1 MKKRLTALLLT
12 LVMVFSLFPTT
23 ALADGRGT
31 QIGGKETVLSWRAN
45 RRSSESGL
53 QVTVT
58 GSGLS
63 GKELSVDVLKDA
75 EAELY
80 FSAIEGAG
88 NTLVNPMALDI
99 KILDEG
105 AEWQPAGQVEVAITR
120 QGANLSDKVYH
131 FVPLTSI
138 EPEGYGEEEVA
149 EPASEE
155 LTYEELASVTDGE
168 TATVTTRHFSVYVI
182 SDGGEELVTPRATYH
197 FLSEL
202 DSDGSAEPYT
212 FANKAD
218 DLVDYQIIK
227 GDELLEDPGAPVVG
241 LEKHF
246 LGWFVVEKSGE
257 TYSFPEEGDPID
269 FTAAPPV
276 KAIDEDVDVYVA
288 PRFGQAFVVTFW
300 DNAKGSPED
309 QMHIVAKKVVYLDE
323 GETYASVR
331 VDDVS
336 VPAPA
341 TMSATGWTSDDY
353 KAGEQTTY
361 TKKQMP
367 IWAEVTGDFNL
378 YPTFSAGHWLR
389 FSGGP
394 AGSGAGYREAI
405 FVSAE
410 TQASELAN
418 FGTIKRDGYTFAG
431 WYYKGSEADPFDGTE
446 AATNASGAALNAQ
459 DLLDRILAASG
470 DLTLYAHWTGNATTY
485 KVISWFEN
493 ADDDEYSFGYTGVEG
508 LQEFPANSGDVT
520 DYTPTAVDGFTAQ
533 AFDQVIVNGD
543 GSTTLNVYYKRN
555 IYEVKFYTSASY
567 EATNDTTG
575 ELYGRSGSY
584 WSGYTYY
591 PLAYFNNNWYLLTQ
605 ENTGTP
611 STSNNTVYLA
621 QINGS
626 WVQVRYNNN
635 GQWQYRTTTS
645 GSWTILSTAPSVYYS
660 QSSYGNSTRYKLVN
674 SGELTDLTI
683 TAKFGADIH
692 DQWPGAEPYGSTWY
706 YSPDGGAYAV
716 GITTMPLGGASYY
729 RMPTSGEYTLVTSF
743 MVQNVDGSNNFTE
756 YKRTSYKNDSNGA
769 YKTAGDYTAIEG
781 FRVNAYS
788 QNDANSIKAAAG
800 GDPNAVYDSRFNRS
814 VEIGTRYRDVTP
826 TGSYGN
832 YTYTLTFYYLRNQ
845 YKITF
850 NTNLPASATAPT
862 LPAISDIY
870 NQANIADVQAT
881 QIAALN
887 DNWKIGQTTVNVTGV
902 GDQIFQGWYDNAAC
916 EGDPF
921 SFNKTM
927 PASDIVLYAKWS
939 KVEYLVQIDPRGG
952 EILPNVSEVTYTWLK
967 YGDKLREYNIRRDY
981 VEAPEEYTGTV
992 YRYVNILASDDPNAR
1007 ADSGAYWSGNRKG
1020 FYATD
1025 EQLFSLE
1032 NFVAAFPAYAGDYA
1046 QSNYELLLD
1055 HTDMTTRYMPATTND
1070 NWAFV
1075 GWYKAEIDPET
1086 YELTDTNTRYLF
1098 DEEITGE
1105 TAIYA
1110 KWRRSGLFSIQ
1121 YHTENGTVS
1130 GQIEGSLVATDSS
1143 YADAA
1148 KTSIAYT
1155 PDKITSTDGERY
1167 VFVGWKLAKPHGFD
1181 ANDPGSAELVGD
1193 LYEQGDEFTV
1203 DAEYA
1208 DLGHYIHLVAVY
1220 EKAEFNPDTVV
1231 VTQVVFNPNFP
1242 ADATGTTGAEVKTE
1256 GVPLNTK
1263 IDLAQ
1268 DTFEYDTLDEDKNTV
1283 TKTGNIPHDYAT
1295 AEYVQIGWNNV
1306 KADADN
1312 GVVKF
1317 KLTDVVGVDSDDPA
1331 DNTLYAVWKPIYFFV
1346 FHSSTSKVV
1355 RYALKDVEDGK
1366 FDITSLVNS
1375 EEYLYGGYYSDYAG
1389 LKDSDTLKAAVA
1401 AAEDEGDAEI
1411 SGYAYT
1417 GTSLSKSG
1425 ARYWAK
1431 VNAYREDGRELVPE
1445 ANAVYFL
1452 KEVPNIYLDT
1462 TVKWG
1467 YDWRQENAITEIFAL
1482 TVVDDTC
1489 YSSFGYF
1496 AAETNLSTKYAGS
1509 FSYQNR
1515 GSDTVIKITP
1525 TDLIGQR
1532 GYIGAV
1538 DLKGYISGIDSS
1550 NPLAIHPYWIT
1561 LDNVTVETAG
1571 GVFSCTGE
1579 TLTQDTF
1586 TFTPAP

>member
-1 MKKRLTALLLT
+1 MKKRITALLLT
-12 LVMVFSLFPTT
+12 LIMVLSLFPTT
-23 ALADGRGT
+23 VFATGRGT

-120 QGANLSDKVYH
+120 QGATLSDKVYH

-149 EPASEE
+149 EPASED

-202 DSDGSAEPYT
+202 DSDGKAEPYT
-212 FANKAD
+212 FANKAG
-218 DLVDYQIIK
+218 DLVDYQIVK
-227 GDELLEDPGAPVVG
+227 GSELLEDPGAPVTG
-241 LEKHF
+241 LDKNF
-246 LGWFVVEKSGE
+246 LGWFIVNKNGD

-276 KAIDEDVDVYVA
+276 TATTEDVDVYVA

-309 QMHIVAKKVVYLDE
+309 QMHIVAKKVVYLDD
-323 GETYASVR
+323 GATYASVR
-331 VDDVS
+331 VDNVS

-353 KAGEQTTY
+353 KAGEDTTY
-361 TKKQMP
+361 SRKEKP
-367 IWAEVTGDFNL
+367 VWDEVTNDFNL

-418 FGTIKRDGYTFAG
+418 FGTINRDGYTFAG
-431 WYYKGSEADPFDGTE
+431 WYYKGSEADPFGGTE
-446 AATNASGAALNAQ
+446 AATNASGAAQNAQ

-470 DLTLYAHWTGNATTY
+470 DFTLYAHWTGNATNY

-493 ADDDEYSFGYTGVEG
+493 ADDDDYSVGYTGVEG
-508 LQEFPANSGDVT
+508 LQKIDANSGDVT
-520 DYTPTAVDGFTAQ
+520 NYTAPAVGGFTVQ
-533 AFDQVIVNGD
+533 DYEQKVVNGD

-555 IYEVKFYTSASY
+555 VYKVYFHSR
-567 EATNDTTG
+567 
-575 ELYGRSGSY
+575 RS
-584 WSGYTYY
+584 
-591 PLAYFNNNWYLLTQ
+591 N
-605 ENTGTP
+605 
-611 STSNNTVYLA
+611 STSNIISA
-621 QINGS
+621 
-626 WVQVRYNNN
+626 
-635 GQWQYRTTTS
+635 
-645 GSWTILSTAPSVYYS
+645 
-660 QSSYGNSTRYKLVN
+660 
-674 SGELTDLTI
+674 LTI
-683 TAKFGADIH
+683 SAKYGADIH
-692 DQWPGAEPYGSTWY
+692 DQWPGTRPGTQSYSAAWYTATSGS
-706 YSPDGGAYAV
+706 AFVV
-716 GITTMPLGGASYY
+716 GITTMPLNGANYYQMNSGGSWLDDVY
-729 RMPTSGEYTLVTSF
+729 
-743 MVQNVDGSNNFTE
+743 MVQDISGTNTFTAYAHHPYRGNVS
-756 YKRTSYKNDSNGA
+756 TSW
-769 YKTAGDYTAIEG
+769 TAEDYTAIEG
-781 FRVNAYS
+781 FRVNAAS
-788 QNDANSIKAAAG
+788 QNDANLIRRD
-800 GDPNAVYDSRFNRS
+800 GDPNAVYNPNFNTSPQIGSDYYSSTPVYDSS
-814 VEIGTRYRDVTP
+814 
-826 TGSYGN
+826 TGRTY
-832 YTYTLTFYYLRNQ
+832 YTMYLYYLRNQ

-850 NTNLPASATAPT
+850 NTNLPASATAPA
-862 LPAISDIY
+862 LPDMSGIY
-870 NQANIADVQAT
+870 YQANIADVKAA
-881 QIAALN
+881 QITALN
-887 DNWKIGQTTVNVTGV
+887 SNWEIGKTTVNVTGV
-902 GDQIFQGWYDNAAC
+902 GDQIFQGWYDNEQC
-916 EGDPF
+916 LGQPF
-921 SFNKTM
+921 NFNKTM

-952 EILPNVSEVTYTWLK
+952 VIQPDVNEVTYTWLK
-967 YGDKLREYNIRRDY
+967 YGDKLREYNIRRDF
-981 VEAPEEYTGTV
+981 VEAPEEYTGMV

-1007 ADSGAYWSGNRKG
+1007 ADSGAYKSVNRKG

-1025 EQLFSLE
+1025 EQLSSLE
-1032 NFVAAFPAYAGDYA
+1032 NFVAAFPAYAGEYA
-1046 QSNYELLLD
+1046 QSNYELLLA
-1055 HTDMTTRYMPATTND
+1055 HTDKTTRYMPATTND

-1086 YELTDTNTRYLF
+1086 YELTDTNTRYSF

-1121 YHTENGTVS
+1121 YHTQNGTVS
-1130 GQIEGSLVATDSS
+1130 GQIDGSLVATDSS

-1155 PDKITSTDGERY
+1155 PDKIIDSNGERY
-1167 VFVGWKLAKPHGFD
+1167 VFKGWQVAKPHGFN

-1193 LYEQGDEFTV
+1193 LYEQGVEFTV

-1220 EKAEFNPDTVV
+1220 EKAEFNPDTLH
-1231 VTQVVFNPNFP
+1231 VTKVVFSPNFP
-1242 ADATGTTGAEVKTE
+1242 ADATGTTGEVVKTE
-1256 GVPLNTK
+1256 GVPLNTR

-1268 DTFEYDTLDEDKNTV
+1268 NTFSFDTLDDTGATI

-1312 GVVKF
+1312 GEVKF
-1317 KLTDVVGVDSDDPA
+1317 KLNDVVGVDTNNPN
-1331 DNTLYAVWKPIYFFV
+1331 DNTLYAVWEPVYFYV
-1346 FHSSTSKVV
+1346 FRSSTSKLY
-1355 RYALKDVEDGK
+1355 RYALKDLTNGK
-1366 FDITSLVNS
+1366 LDITSLVDT

-1389 LKDSDTLKAAVA
+1389 LKDSDALKNAIETAK
-1401 AAEDEGDAEI
+1401 EEGSAEI

-1417 GTSLSKSG
+1417 GESLKKGSV
-1425 ARYWAK
+1425 RYWTKA
-1431 VNAYREDGRELVPE
+1431 NAIRDDGTQLAPE

-1452 KEVPNIYLDT
+1452 KEVPNTYLHSRIAYIYDVNNGNKLEDL
-1462 TVKWG
+1462 
-1467 YDWRQENAITEIFAL
+1467 YLL
-1482 TVVDDTC
+1482 TAVDDNNYRAVTFKVVKDEE
-1489 YSSFGYF
+1489 YATKITSSFTIVHRNSTRK
-1496 AAETNLSTKYAGS
+1496 AVTNAES
-1509 FSYQNR
+1509 F
-1515 GSDTVIKITP
+1515 GLT
-1525 TDLIGQR
+1525 R
-1532 GYIGAV
+1532 GYIDFAETKALLKEGTQFTMIPQWRTMDGVLVNGAPRTF
-1538 DLKGYISGIDSS
+1538 LFNSLTPEGIQDMTVT
-1550 NPLAIHPYWIT
+1550 NP
-1561 LDNVTVETAG
+1561 
-1571 GVFSCTGE
+1571 
-1579 TLTQDTF
+1579 
-1586 TFTPAP
+1586 